1 MLRVEAKFVN
11 ASSNECEI
19 VGCQIRG
26 GPADSTEL
34 MAARARILICKTI
47 RAITFRRQR
56 CKQRLGHVSRRIGKM
71 MRLSNVGYRAA
82 AKLAVAG
89 VMLLAVVAATPSA
102 RAEDVNK
109 SFTVN
114 GRAIVRVD
122 TNDGSV
128 RVTSGDNKEV
138 QFHVEYQGYELNR
151 TLRVDTRQDG
161 DKVELVARV
170 SGHWGFSWG
179 GHGRNLHI
187 EVRMPRSGD
196 LQVSSGDGAV
206 EASSVDG
213 NITVSTGDGSVK
225 ANDLNGTIDLHTG
238 DGSINVNQ
246 LKGEI
251 KMRTGDGS
259 IEAHGLDGKVT
270 ADSGDGHIKL
280 EGRFDGLNIK
290 TGDGSV
296 EARVGNGSRMNTAW
310 NIHTGDGSVDMT
322 LPGDLQANIDASTGD
337 GHISLG
343 MPVTVE
349 GSFSNSQI
357 HGKMNGGG
365 QPLVIHTS
373 DGSIRLSKT

>member
-1 MLRVEAKFVN
+1 MAIWQDDMGSKGIGACGVSVDLVTR
-11 ASSNECEI
+11 
-19 VGCQIRG
+19 IR
-26 GPADSTEL
+26 
-34 MAARARILICKTI
+34 
-47 RAITFRRQR
+47 
-56 CKQRLGHVSRRIGKM
+56 KM
-71 MRLSNVGYRAA
+71 MRLSSRVSNLGYRVAT
-82 AKLAVAG
+82 AKLATATA
-89 VMLLAVVAATPSA
+89 MLLAIAAATPSA
-102 RAEDVNK
+102 RAEDVTK

-151 TLRVDTRQDG
+151 NLRVDTRQDG
-161 DKVELVARV
+161 NKVELVARV

-179 GHGRNLHI
+179 SGHGRNLHI
-187 EVRMPRSGD
+187 EVRMPKSGD
-196 LQVSSGDGAV
+196 LQVSTGDGAV

-213 NITVSTGDGSVK
+213 NINISTGDGSVK
-225 ANDLNGTIDLHTG
+225 ANELTGTIDLHTG
-238 DGSINVNQ
+238 DGSISVDR
-246 LKGEI
+246 LKGDI

-296 EARVGNGSRMNTAW
+296 EARVGNGSRMNAAW

>member
-1 MLRVEAKFVN
+1 MRV
-11 ASSNECEI
+11 SN
-19 VGCQIRG
+19 
-26 GPADSTEL
+26 
-34 MAARARILICKTI
+34 RAC
-47 RAITFRRQR
+47 RQ
-56 CKQRLGHVSRRIGKM
+56 
-71 MRLSNVGYRAA
+71 LSDFSYRAA
-82 AKLAVAG
+82 TAKVAMAGAMLVAILAVA
-89 VMLLAVVAATPSA
+89 PSV
-102 RAEDVNK
+102 RAEDVTK
-109 SFTVN
+109 AFTVN

-138 QFHVEYQGYELNR
+138 QFRVEYQGYELNR
-151 TLRVDTRQDG
+151 NLRVDTRQDG

-179 GHGRNLHI
+179 GHNRTLRI
-187 EVRMPRSGD
+187 EVRMPKSGD
-196 LQVSSGDGAV
+196 LQVSTGDGAV
-206 EASSVDG
+206 EASGVDG
-213 NITVSTGDGSVK
+213 NVTISTGDGSVK
-225 ANDLNGTIDLHTG
+225 ANDLAGNIDLHTG
-238 DGSINVNQ
+238 DGSINVSQ

-296 EARVGNGSRMNTAW
+296 EARVDNGSRMNTAW

>member
-1 MLRVEAKFVN
+1 MSAGHTRRLPSKKLYQVYGGFTVMALFYRVTA
-11 ASSNECEI
+11 
-19 VGCQIRG
+19 IRF
-26 GPADSTEL
+26 A
-34 MAARARILICKTI
+34 M
-47 RAITFRRQR
+47 
-56 CKQRLGHVSRRIGKM
+56 
-71 MRLSNVGYRAA
+71 
-82 AKLAVAG
+82 
-89 VMLLAVVAATPSA
+89 VAALATVMGIMAPGL
-102 RAEDVNK
+102 RAEDVTK

-138 QFHVEYQGYELNR
+138 QFRVEYQGYELNR
-151 TLRVDTRQDG
+151 NLRVDTRQDG

-179 GHGRNLHI
+179 GHGRNLRI
-187 EVRMPRSGD
+187 EVRMPKSGD
-196 LQVSSGDGAV
+196 LQVSTGDGAV
-206 EASSVDG
+206 EAASLEG
-213 NITVSTGDGSVK
+213 NINISTGDGSVK
-225 ANDLNGTIDLHTG
+225 ANDLSGIIDLHTG
-238 DGSINVNQ
+238 DGSISVDK
-246 LKGEI
+246 LRGEI

-296 EARVGNGSRMNTAW
+296 EARVDNGSRMNTAW

>member
-1 MLRVEAKFVN
+1 MMDG
-11 ASSNECEI
+11 S
-19 VGCQIRG
+19 
-26 GPADSTEL
+26 
-34 MAARARILICKTI
+34 RILIWQGNSSVLGADF
-47 RAITFRRQR
+47 RATTW
-56 CKQRLGHVSRRIGKM
+56 STEDYKM
-71 MRLSNVGYRAA
+71 MRLSGRINDLGYRVAT
-82 AKLAVAG
+82 AKLVVAG
-89 VMLLAVVAATPSA
+89 AMLLAVAAATPSA
-102 RAEDVNK
+102 RAEDVTK

-138 QFHVEYQGYELNR
+138 QFRVEYSGYELNR
-151 TLRVDTRQDG
+151 NLRVDTRQEG

-179 GHGRNLHI
+179 AHGRNLRI
-187 EVRMPRSGD
+187 EVRMPKSGD
-196 LQVSSGDGAV
+196 LQVSTGDGAV
-206 EASSVDG
+206 EAASLDG
-213 NITVSTGDGSVK
+213 NINISTGNGSVK
-225 ANDLNGTIDLHTG
+225 ASDLSGTIDLHTG
-238 DGSINVNQ
+238 DGSISVDK
-246 LKGEI
+246 LRGEI

-259 IEAHGLDGKVT
+259 IEAHGLDGRVT

-296 EARVGNGSRMNTAW
+296 EARVDNGSRMNTAW
-310 NIHTGDGSVDMT
+310 NIRTGDGSVDMT

>member
-1 MLRVEAKFVN
+1 VRVE
-11 ASSNECEI
+11 
-19 VGCQIRG
+19 
-26 GPADSTEL
+26 
-34 MAARARILICKTI
+34 
-47 RAITFRRQR
+47 
-56 CKQRLGHVSRRIGKM
+56 
-71 MRLSNVGYRAA
+71 
-82 AKLAVAG
+82 
-89 VMLLAVVAATPSA
+89 
-102 RAEDVNK
+102 
-109 SFTVN
+109 
-114 GRAIVRVD
+114 

-128 RVTSGDNKEV
+128 RVSSGDNKEV

-151 TLRVDTRQDG
+151 NLRVDTRQDG

-170 SGHWGFSWG
+170 TGHFGFSWG
-179 GHGRNLHI
+179 GHGKNLHI

-196 LQVSSGDGAV
+196 LQVSTGDGAV
-206 EASSVDG
+206 EASSVEG
-213 NITVSTGDGSVK
+213 NVTILTGDGSVK
-225 ANDLNGTIDLHTG
+225 ANDLNGNIDLHTG
-238 DGSINVNQ
+238 DGSIRVDK
-246 LKGEI
+246 LRGDI
-251 KMRTGDGS
+251 KLRTGDGS
-259 IEAHGLDGKVT
+259 IEAQGLDGKVT

-296 EARVGNGSRMNTAW
+296 EARVGNGSRMNSGWT
-310 NIHTGDGSVDMT
+310 IRTGDGSVDMT

>member
-1 MLRVEAKFVN
+1 MV
-11 ASSNECEI
+11 
-19 VGCQIRG
+19 
-26 GPADSTEL
+26 
-34 MAARARILICKTI
+34 
-47 RAITFRRQR
+47 
-56 CKQRLGHVSRRIGKM
+56 
-71 MRLSNVGYRAA
+71 RLSNLGYRVVAA
-82 AKLAVAG
+82 ELAMAG
-89 VMLLAVVAATPSA
+89 AMLLVIAAATPSA
-102 RAEDVNK
+102 RAEEVTK

-151 TLRVDTRQDG
+151 NLRVDSRQDG

-170 SGHWGFSWG
+170 SGHFGFSWG
-179 GHGRNLHI
+179 SHNRSLHI
-187 EVRMPRSGD
+187 EVRMPKSGD
-196 LQVSSGDGAV
+196 LQVSTGDGAV
-206 EASSVDG
+206 EASGVDG
-213 NITVSTGDGSVK
+213 NTTISTGDGALK
-225 ANDLNGTIDLHTG
+225 AHELTGTIDLHTG
-238 DGSINVNQ
+238 DGSISVDR

-251 KMRTGDGS
+251 KLRTGDGS
-259 IEAHGLDGKVT
+259 IEARGLDGKVT
-270 ADSGDGHIKL
+270 ADTGDGHIKL

-296 EARVGNGSRMNTAW
+296 EARVDNGSRMNTPW
-310 NIHTGDGSVDMT
+310 NIRTGDGSVDMT

-365 QPLVIHTS
+365 QPLIIHTS

>member
-1 MLRVEAKFVN
+1 
-11 ASSNECEI
+11 
-19 VGCQIRG
+19 
-26 GPADSTEL
+26 
-34 MAARARILICKTI
+34 
-47 RAITFRRQR
+47 
-56 CKQRLGHVSRRIGKM
+56 M
-71 MRLSNVGYRAA
+71 MRLSGLVNDLGYRVVT
-82 AKLAVAG
+82 AKLALAG
-89 VMLLAVVAATPSA
+89 AMLLAVGAAAPSA
-102 RAEDVNK
+102 RSEDVTK

-138 QFHVEYQGYELNR
+138 QFRVEYSGYELNR
-151 TLRVDTRQDG
+151 NLRVDTRQDG

-170 SGHWGFSWG
+170 SGHFGFSWGG
-179 GHGRNLHI
+179 GHGRNLRI
-187 EVRMPRSGD
+187 EVRMPKSGD
-196 LQVSSGDGAV
+196 LQVSTGDGAV
-206 EASSVDG
+206 EAASVDG
-213 NITVSTGDGSVK
+213 NINISTGDGSVK
-225 ANDLNGTIDLHTG
+225 ANDLSGTIDLHTG
-238 DGSINVNQ
+238 DGSISADK
-246 LKGEI
+246 LRGEI